1 MRSDANNARKKIVAV
16 RIASS
21 SGKIAVI
28 VIAVIA
34 IAAAILTA
42 TAADALNATA
52 ANAADSIHNR
62 LTVFSRSAC
71 YCFKNRTK
79 TVLKIIRF
87 RLLTDGCFSVIIML
101 ILTVRFE
108 KEIIK

>member
-1 MRSDANNARKKIVAV
+1 MRSDANNARKRIVAA

-21 SGKIAVI
+21 SGKIA
-28 VIAVIA
+28 IAVIA
-34 IAAAILTA
+34 IAAAISTA

-87 RLLTDGCFSVIIML
+87 RLLTDGCFGVIIML

>member
-1 MRSDANNARKKIVAV
+1 MRSDANNAKKKIVAV

-21 SGKIAVI
+21 AGKIA
-28 VIAVIA
+28 IAVIA
-34 IAAAILTA
+34 IAAAISTA

-62 LTVFSRSAC
+62 LTVFFWSAC

-87 RLLTDGCFSVIIML
+87 RLLTDGCFGVIIML

>member
-1 MRSDANNARKKIVAV
+1 MRSDANNARKRIVAA
-16 RIASS
+16 RIVSS
-21 SGKIAVI
+21 ALKIAVAT
-28 VIAVIA
+28 AVIA
-34 IAAAILTA
+34 IAAAISTA

-87 RLLTDGCFSVIIML
+87 RLLTDGCFGVIIML

>member
-1 MRSDANNARKKIVAV
+1 MRSDANNARKRIVAA

-21 SGKIAVI
+21 SGKIA
-28 VIAVIA
+28 IAVIA
-34 IAAAILTA
+34 IAAAISTA
-42 TAADALNATA
+42 TAADALNATAANA

-87 RLLTDGCFSVIIML
+87 RLLTDGCFGVIIML